1 MARWLKLLLWLGVAL
16 LGAGALAI
24 VAFARGEPVN
34 ALWIVT
40 AGLCA
45 TAISY
50 RFYSRWL
57 AVKVLELDDNR
68 ATPALVVDDGKDF
81 VPTNRWMAFGHHFAA
96 IAGPGPL
103 VGPVLAAQFGYLPG
117 TLWILI
123 GATLGGGVHDM
134 IVLFAS
140 VRRRGKTLGQMVK
153 EEIGS
158 AVGALAMLSVLS
170 IMVILLAVLALV
182 VVQALAKSPW
192 GVFTMATT
200 IPVALIMGIGLRS
213 GKIGVGVMTV
223 FGLAGLLFGVW
234 GGQFLHQYP
243 MIESW
248 FQHDQKWLAWAI
260 MLYGLAASALPVWL
274 LLTPRDYLS
283 TFLKLGAVAALAVA
297 VVIIHPTLQMPALS
311 RFIDGSGLVFAG
323 PVFPFVCITI
333 ACGAV
338 SGFHSLIASG
348 TTPKMIER
356 EARIRSIGYG
366 AMVTEMMVALMALIA
381 ASVLSP
387 GQYFAINAKGTP
399 TEVVA
404 KVSAAGF
411 PVTQGEMTKLA
422 SDLGE
427 TTMFN
432 RAGGAP
438 TFAVGMAHM
447 FSRLTSNPTA
457 LALWY
462 HFAIMFEALFILTTI
477 DAGTRVGRF
486 LLQDFLGQLWRPL
499 GNTQSL
505 GANLFASVL
514 LVSAWGWFLYQGVL
528 DPLGGINSLWPLF
541 GLANQLLSV
550 IALCL
555 GTTILIKMGKARYA
569 WTTVGP
575 LVFMIVVTFSAG
587 WMKIFSRRSADRLPE
602 RRADARRESGGAADE
617 RRLRAAGRHLP
628 AQRPGRGS
636 FPPPRAPDRA
646 RLRAGMV
653 APAPREQ
660 TSGAARERVRPVGR
674 DSLGR
679 ETNARKTNARGRE
692 GVDGTAD
699 RAVSRDRSAR
709 GDRGAA
715 RENAARQ
722 FPARRFWE
730 CDRALS
736 AGPVARALGVRGAY
750 GSSRLGAAEERRD
763 ALSRVGGG
771 AFPRQPANEKLWRLR
786 DVGFAGVR
794 SARPENL
801 LAHLR

>member
-1 MARWLKLLLWLGVAL
+1 MARLFKLLLWVGIAL
-16 LGAGALAI
+16 LGATAVAVL
-24 VAFARGEPVN
+24 AFARGEPVN

-50 RFYSRWL
+50 RFYSKWL
-57 AVKVLELDDNR
+57 AAKVLVLNDER
-68 ATPALVVDDGKDF
+68 ATPALVVNDGRDF

-158 AVGALAMLSVLS
+158 GVGALALVSVLA

-192 GVFTMATT
+192 GVFTMAMT
-200 IPVALIMGIGLRS
+200 IPVAFIMGIGLRS
-213 GKIGVGVMTV
+213 GRVGVGWVTV
-223 FGLAGLLFGVW
+223 FGLLGLLFAVW
-234 GGQFLHQYP
+234 GGQYLPQFP

-248 FQHDQKWLAWAI
+248 FRHGQIWLAWAVI
-260 MLYGLAASALPVWL
+260 IYGFAASALPVWL

-283 TFLKLGAVAALAVA
+283 TFLKLGTVAALAVA
-297 VVIIHPTLQMPALS
+297 VIIIHPTLQMPAIS
-311 RFIDGSGLVFAG
+311 HFIDGTGLVFAG

-348 TTPKMIER
+348 TTPKMLER
-356 EARIRSIGYG
+356 EARIRDIGYG
-366 AMVTEMMVALMALIA
+366 AMVTEMMVALMAIIA
-381 ASVLSP
+381 ACVLSP

-399 TEVVA
+399 SEVVA
-404 KVSAAGF
+404 QVSAAGF
-411 PVTQGEMTKLA
+411 PVTETEMEQLA

-427 TTMFN
+427 STMFG

-447 FSRLTSNPTA
+447 FARISPSPTA

-462 HFAIMFEALFILTTI
+462 HFAIMFEALFILTTL

-486 LLQDFLGQLWRPL
+486 LLQDLLGQIWRPL
-499 GNTQSL
+499 ANTRSWS
-505 GANLFASVL
+505 ANLLASL
-514 LVSAWGWFLYQGVL
+514 LMVSAWGWFLYQGVI

-555 GTTILIKMGKARYA
+555 GTTILIKMGKTRYV
-569 WTTVGP
+569 WTTVVP

-587 WMKIFSRRSADRLPE
+587 YLKILSPNPRL
-602 RRADARRESGGAADE
+602 GFLKMADE
-617 RRLRAAGRHLP
+617 IVAA
-628 AQRPGRGS
+628 
-636 FPPPRAPDRA
+636 
-646 RLRAGMV
+646 
-653 APAPREQ
+653 APANIDYARQ
-660 TSGAARERVRPVGR
+660 ALIWRIDALVALAFLVLVFLIVAGCARE
-674 DSLGR
+674 
-679 ETNARKTNARGRE
+679 
-692 GVDGTAD
+692 
-699 RAVSRDRSAR
+699 
-709 GDRGAA
+709 
-715 RENAARQ
+715 
-722 FPARRFWE
+722 W
-730 CDRALS
+730 
-736 AGPVARALGVRGAY
+736 
-750 GSSRLGAAEERRD
+750 
-763 ALSRVGGG
+763 
-771 AFPRQPANEKLWRLR
+771 WRLLR
-786 DVGFAGVR
+786 GTKPVVLHESEFVPL
-794 SARPENL
+794 ARVQVPI
-801 LAHLR
+801 R